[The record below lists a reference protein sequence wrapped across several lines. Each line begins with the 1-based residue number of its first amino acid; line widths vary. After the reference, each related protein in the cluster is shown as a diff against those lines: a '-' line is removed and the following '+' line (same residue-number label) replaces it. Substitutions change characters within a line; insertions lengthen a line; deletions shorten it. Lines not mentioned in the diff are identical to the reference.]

1 MGRRVVIYPCFCS
14 GVISHFPCEE
24 TELYEVISTHQNFGI
39 LGTLYVLVLV
49 GIRYWTRRRNRDF
62 SLRKSY
68 LVPARA
74 GLIWIMLLGGTGG
87 QLTYQYGIN
96 VRGVNPLFHESWE
109 SKVINESSQEIGLN
123 TDH

>member
-1 MGRRVVIYPCFCS
+1 MI
-14 GVISHFPCEE
+14 E
-24 TELYEVISTHQNFGI
+24 THQNFGI
-39 LGTLYVLVLV
+39 LGTLFVFVLV
-49 GIRYWTRRRNRDF
+49 GIRYWNRRRNRDF
-62 SLRKSY
+62 GLRKSY
-68 LVPARA
+68 LIPAVG

-96 VRGVNPLFHESWE
+96 VRGVNPFFHESLD

>member
-1 MGRRVVIYPCFCS
+1 MI
-14 GVISHFPCEE
+14 E
-24 TELYEVISTHQNFGI
+24 THQNFGI
-39 LGTLYVLVLV
+39 LGTLFVFILVE
-49 GIRYWTRRRNRDF
+49 IRYWTRRRNRDF
-62 SLRKSY
+62 GLQKSY
-68 LVPARA
+68 LIPAGA

-96 VRGVNPLFHESWE
+96 VRGVNPLFHESLD